1 MRYLWFLVVLF
12 CLSVP
17 GWSQSLDYSSL
28 DWLRGDWVG
37 DHDGAVLEE
46 SWSSARGQSM
56 LGFSRMVADG
66 KTVHRE
72 FLSLE
77 GTDLRLHLPQADG
90 TVRSLSMQLLEQTPG
105 SFTFVGAGQ
114 KDKLEY
120 RSIDAEHLQITLTKG
135 KKTVF
140 RLHRRGLT
148 QANVLSRLFGTYTLT
163 TQIGA
168 RIFADQL
175 QWKHSPD
182 DDLSGT
188 LSVPGGFTASLE
200 HIRIEGLKVTFEI
213 EANEKN
219 AKFRV
224 HYTLLFDDAE
234 ERCVGFLRRP
244 DGKLMGTFAGMRSS
258 K

>member
-1 MRYLWFLVVLF
+1 MRYLWVLVVL
-12 CLSVP
+12 LSLGVP
-17 GWSQSLDYSSL
+17 GWSQGLDYASL

-46 SWSSARGQSM
+46 SWSPARGQSM

-90 TVRSLSMQLLEQTPG
+90 TMRSLSMQLLEQTPS
-105 SFTFVGAGQ
+105 SFTFIDAGH
-114 KDKLEY
+114 KEKLEY
-120 RSIDAEHLQITLTKG
+120 RSVDAQHLQITLTKG
-135 KKTVF
+135 EKTVF
-140 RLHRRGLT
+140 RLHRPGLT
-148 QANVLSRLFGTYTLT
+148 GANVLGRLFGAYTLT
-163 TQIGA
+163 TQIGS
-168 RIFADQL
+168 RTFADLL

-200 HIRIEGLKVTFEI
+200 HIQIEGLKVTFEI
-213 EANEKN
+213 EANEKSG
-219 AKFRV
+219 KFRV

-234 ERCVGFLRRP
+234 DRCVGFLRHP
-244 DGKLMGTFAGMRSS
+244 DGKLMGTFTGMRSS